1 MLDRKRPK
9 RKPQTRALLAFGLFF
24 VDIRFLLVSLKHE
37 KFHIPVKL
45 FLGFPK
51 SG

>member
-9 RKPQTRALLAFGLFF
+9 RKPQSDTGISIFLFF
-24 VDIRFLLVSLKHE
+24 ADIE
-37 KFHIPVKL
+37 EFHIPVKL
-45 FLGFPK
+45 RLGFPK

>member
-1 MLDRKRPK
+1 M
-9 RKPQTRALLAFGLFF
+9 QTSDTGISIFLFF
-24 VDIRFLLVSLKHE
+24 ADIGFLLVSLKHE

>member
-1 MLDRKRPK
+1 MLDRKRP
-9 RKPQTRALLAFGLFF
+9 RALSFFLFF
-24 VDIRFLLVSLKHE
+24 ADIGFLLVSLKHE

-45 FLGFPK
+45 RLGFPK